1 MNTQVIKALQKKPR
15 SCERGGFQWVIWFDD
30 GLKNSLLSVD
40 SCLLNSRQFI
50 LLWYIVIQN
59 RILFYG
65 MLNKIVKFWVR
76 EVRTLLEWLHSL
88 FHARLSY
95 GLWKIANHNG
105 NFEPIGCKKYLPL
118 WKIPKLFWDF
128 SRFFAFFLSL
138 FSPFLHYFKIQ
149 NIPKMPTI

>member
-1 MNTQVIKALQKKPR
+1 MNSEHSGHKSSSKDLPR

-65 MLNKIVKFWVR
+65 MLNKIVK
-76 EVRTLLEWLHSL
+76 S
-88 FHARLSY
+88 
-95 GLWKIANHNG
+95 
-105 NFEPIGCKKYLPL
+105 
-118 WKIPKLFWDF
+118 
-128 SRFFAFFLSL
+128 
-138 FSPFLHYFKIQ
+138 
-149 NIPKMPTI
+149 